1 MDQIRDGRS
10 HIEPFTTTH
19 PRGTKRNHYAGE
31 Q

>member
-19 PRGTKRNHYAGE
+19 PRGTKRNDYAGE